1 MGTGNPNFL
10 TAEIAENAERGKDLE
25 FSVECLSAFSAF
37 SAVSNP
43 DLPTITLKY
52 GIRRSK
58 TPIEAAR
65 KSGKVCLKRK
75 AGTHGAEISRGNR
88 RSGRLGPFHRLH
100 LQQRMDSNARSSQ
113 P

>member
-1 MGTGNPNFL
+1 MGTGDPDFL
-10 TAEIAENAERGKDLE
+10 TAEIAEYAETGNGLDFSLE
-25 FSVECLSAFSAF
+25 FFSAFSAF
-37 SAVSNP
+37 SAVSSP

-65 KSGKVCLKRK
+65 KSRKVCLTRK
-75 AGTHGAEISRGNR
+75 AGTLSLENSNGIRHSSRPDR
-88 RSGRLGPFHRLH
+88 FQRLH
-100 LQQRMDSNARSSQ
+100 LQQRMDSNARSNQ